1 VFNSKMARL
10 MVQTVTLAVVLAVVA
25 TGCGHQPIGITPTN
39 ASKEPT
45 NPPSVSTVT
54 SQPPTTT
61 PPIISEP
68 PTLIFYNGTILTMDR
83 DQPTAEAIAVA
94 GDMILAVGS
103 NDDILALQ
111 TSGTQLIDLQGLTL
125 MPGFVDSHTHIF
137 NDAASTPATGT
148 LEKAQQLAL
157 QNGIT
162 TLADMY
168 VTSDFLAE
176 MRAMDASGQLRV
188 RTSLYLVYTSNCGD
202 VLGDWYKQYPP
213 TRTPGEMLRI
223 GGVKVFTDGGSC
235 GYPAVSF
242 NRAEGGYGN
251 LFFTQDEM
259 NTIVSDINKAGY
271 QVAIHAIGD
280 RAVEQALNAIEFALD
295 GQPNTLRD
303 RIEHNTTVRPD
314 LIPRYQEIGAVATVF
329 GNIWSCNDV
338 FFSKGIIPDPSEN
351 QAWNFPY
358 RALLDA
364 NPNAHFAWHSDY
376 PWASPNPLFHLYSLV
391 TPYEIAGDLS
401 ECADPSWVGNKT
413 ITVEEALPMMTIE
426 GAFALF
432 RDEEVG
438 SLKPGKYADLIIL
451 SGNPTTDL
459 KTIKNLKVW
468 MTMVGGQVEWCAPG
482 HEGLC
487 PPSVGSEELPQSYSL
502 RIKIRTTSDWTNFAL
517 VAGGKLVSASL
528 VSTSQ
533 DAAYPWLGQGKF
545 LLAQPLKQAERGQ
558 QIELVVDVLL
568 TNVDANTM
576 LRFEV
581 ERGYIGLTQVELF
594 NNLGLSPV
602 LIDTIEWGG
611 IVSGGRNVLSV
622 ELPAAG
628 YLVLPP

>member
-1 VFNSKMARL
+1 MFNSKIVRWL
-10 MVQTVTLAVVLAVVA
+10 VFTVTSAMVLAVVL
-25 TGCGHQPIGITPTN
+25 TGCGPQPIEPSPTN
-39 ASKEPT
+39 IPVEPT
-45 NPPSVSTVT
+45 I
-54 SQPPTTT
+54 PPTV
-61 PPIISEP
+61 PSIISEP
-68 PTLIFYNGTILTMDR
+68 PTLIYYNGTVLTMDKN
-83 DQPTAEAIAVA
+83 QPTAEAIAVA
-94 GDMILAVGS
+94 DDMILAVGS
-103 NDDILALQ
+103 NDDVLALKV
-111 TSGTQLIDLQGLTL
+111 SDTQVIDLQGLTL

-137 NDAASTPATGT
+137 NDAATTPATGT

-162 TLADMY
+162 TLADLY
-168 VTSDFLAE
+168 VTREFLQE

-213 TRTPGEMLRI
+213 TRKPGEMLRI

-235 GYPAVSF
+235 GFPAVSF
-242 NRAEGGYGN
+242 NRADGGYGN
-251 LFFTQDEM
+251 LWFTQDEL

-271 QVAIHAIGD
+271 QAAIHAIGD
-280 RAVEQALNAIEFALD
+280 RAVEQALNAIEFSLN

-303 RIEHNTTVRPD
+303 RIEHNVTVRPD
-314 LIPRYQEIGAVATVF
+314 LMPRYQEIGAVATLQ
-329 GNIWSCNDV
+329 GNIWSCKDV
-338 FFSKGIIPDPSEN
+338 FFSKGIIPDPPEN
-351 QAWNFPY
+351 QAWNFPF
-358 RALLDA
+358 RAMLDA

-376 PWASPNPLFHLYSLV
+376 PWASPNPLSHLYSMV
-391 TPYEIAGDLS
+391 TPYEIAGDLT

-413 ITVEEALPMMTIE
+413 LTVDEALSIMTIE
-426 GAFALF
+426 GAYALF

-438 SLKPGKYADLIIL
+438 SLEPGKYADLIIL
-451 SGNPTTDL
+451 SGNPTDL
-459 KTIKNLKVW
+459 NAIKNIKVW
-468 MTMVGGQVEWCAPG
+468 MTMVGGQIEWCAAG

-487 PPSVGSEELPQSYSL
+487 PTVVGSEEAPQSYPL
-502 RIKIRTTSDWTNFAL
+502 RIKIHTTSDWTNFAL

-533 DAAYPWLGQGKF
+533 DPTHAWLGQGKF
-545 LLAQPLKQAERGQ
+545 LLAQPLSQAERGQ

-568 TNVDANTM
+568 TDVDANSM

-581 ERGYIGLTQVELF
+581 ERGYIGVTQVELF
-594 NNLGLSPV
+594 NNLDLSPV

-611 IVSGGRNVLSV
+611 VASGSRNVLSV